1 MHTDGEHMAEVVKLV
16 GRELSNS
23 EIVEGVLNRD
33 TRAAAALYDR
43 FAGHVNRLVWRLL
56 GGDQEHDDVVQQVF
70 LSALSSMGKLK
81 DPQALGGWLVGIAI
95 NTVRREI
102 RNRKARRIFR
112 LVPGTSELPREALDP
127 EGQLLAPRFYTVI
140 SRMRASDRIVFT
152 LRFVEGYTLG
162 ECAAA
167 CRCSLAT
174 VKRKLA
180 RARRV
185 FFKHA
190 RMDPVLASWIKE
202 VRDG

>member
-1 MHTDGEHMAEVVKLV
+1 MAEVVRLA
-16 GRELSNS
+16 GTQLSDR
-23 EIVEGVLNRD
+23 EIVDGVRD
-33 TRAAAALYDR
+33 RDPRAAAVLYDR
-43 FAGHVNRLVWRLL
+43 YADHVNRLVWRIL

-70 LSALSSMGKLK
+70 VNALGSIGKLR
-81 DPQALGGWLVGIAI
+81 DPEALEGWLVGITV

-102 RNRKARRIFR
+102 RGRKARRIFS
-112 LVPGTSELPREALDP
+112 LVPGTSELPYDPFDP
-127 EGQLLAPRFYTVI
+127 ESQLVAPRFYAAVARLKT
-140 SRMRASDRIVFT
+140 ADRIVFT

-162 ECAAA
+162 ECAAS

-180 RARRV
+180 RAKRV

-190 RMDPVLASWIKE
+190 RVDPVLASWIDE

>member
-1 MHTDGEHMAEVVKLV
+1 MAEVVKLV

-23 EIVEGVLNRD
+23 EIVEGVLKRD
-33 TRAAAALYDR
+33 IQAAAALYDR
-43 FAGHVNRLVWRLL
+43 FAGHINRLVWRLL
-56 GGDQEHDDVVQQVF
+56 GGDEEHDDVVQQVF
-70 LSALSSMGKLK
+70 VSALGSMGRLK
-81 DPQALGGWLVGIAI
+81 NPQALGGWLVGIAI
-95 NTVRREI
+95 NTVRREL
-102 RNRKARRIFR
+102 RSRKARRIFR
-112 LVPGTSELPREALDP
+112 LVPGTSELPHETLDP
-127 EGQLLAPRFYTVI
+127 DRQLLAPRFYAVI
-140 SRMRASDRIVFT
+140 ARLGAADRIVFT

-174 VKRKLA
+174 VKRRLT

-190 RMDPVLASWIKE
+190 RMDPVLASWIEE

>member
-1 MHTDGEHMAEVVKLV
+1 MAEVVKLV
-16 GRELSNS
+16 GRELSNP
-23 EIVEGVLNRD
+23 EIVAGVLNRD
-33 TRAAAALYDR
+33 VQAAAALYDR
-43 FAGHVNRLVWRLL
+43 FAGHINRLVWRLL
-56 GGDQEHDDVVQQVF
+56 GGDEEHDDVVQQVF
-70 LSALSSMGKLK
+70 VNALGSMGKLK

-95 NTVRREI
+95 NTVRREL
-102 RNRKARRIFR
+102 RSRKARRIVK
-112 LVPGTSELPREALDP
+112 LVPGTSELPHETTDP
-127 EGQLLAPRFYTVI
+127 DSQLLAPRFYAVL
-140 SRMRASDRIVFT
+140 SRMKAADRIVFT

-174 VKRKLA
+174 VKRKLT

-190 RMDPVLASWIKE
+190 RMDPVLASWIEE

>member
-1 MHTDGEHMAEVVKLV
+1 MAEVVKLV
-16 GRELSNS
+16 GRELSNH
-23 EIVEGVLNRD
+23 EIVDGVLNRD
-33 TRAAAALYDR
+33 TQAAAALYDR
-43 FAGHVNRLVWRLL
+43 FAGHINRLVWRLL

-70 LSALSSMGKLK
+70 VNALGSMGKLK
-81 DPQALGGWLVGIAI
+81 DPQALGGWLVGIAV

-102 RNRKARRIFR
+102 RSRRARRIFR
-112 LVPGTSELPREALDP
+112 LVPGTSELPRETLDP
-127 EGQLLAPRFYTVI
+127 EGQLLAPRFYAVV
-140 SRMRASDRIVFT
+140 SRLKAADRIVFT

-174 VKRKLA
+174 IKRKLA

-185 FFKHA
+185 FYKYA
-190 RMDPVLASWIKE
+190 RMDPVLASWIEE

>member
-1 MHTDGEHMAEVVKLV
+1 MAEVVKLV

-23 EIVEGVLNRD
+23 EIVDGVLNRD
-33 TRAAAALYDR
+33 TQAAAALYDR

-56 GGDQEHDDVVQQVF
+56 GGDEEHDDVVQQVF
-70 LSALSSMGKLK
+70 VSALGSMDKLK
-81 DPQALGGWLVGIAI
+81 DPQALGGWLVGIAV
-95 NTVRREI
+95 NTVRREL
-102 RNRKARRIFR
+102 RSRKARRIFR
-112 LVPGTSELPREALDP
+112 LVPGTSELPHETLDP
-127 EGQLLAPRFYTVI
+127 DRQLLAPRFYAVA
-140 SRMRASDRIVFT
+140 SRLRANDRIVFV

-174 VKRKLA
+174 VKRRLA

-185 FFKHA
+185 FFKYA
-190 RMDPVLASWIKE
+190 RMDPVLASWIEE

>member
-1 MHTDGEHMAEVVKLV
+1 MAEVVKLV

-23 EIVEGVLNRD
+23 EIVDGVLNRD
-33 TRAAAALYDR
+33 AQAAAALYDR
-43 FAGHVNRLVWRLL
+43 FAGHINRLVWRLL
-56 GGDQEHDDVVQQVF
+56 GGDEEHDDVVQQVF
-70 LSALSSMGKLK
+70 VNALGSMGKLK

-102 RNRKARRIFR
+102 RSRKARRIFR
-112 LVPGTSELPREALDP
+112 LVPGTSELPRETLDP
-127 EGQLLAPRFYTVI
+127 DQQLLAPRFYAVVA
-140 SRMRASDRIVFT
+140 RMKSSDRIVFT

-174 VKRKLA
+174 IKRKLA

-185 FFKHA
+185 FFKYA
-190 RMDPVLASWIKE
+190 RMDPVLASWIEE

>member
-1 MHTDGEHMAEVVKLV
+1 MAEVVKLI

-23 EIVEGVLNRD
+23 EIIDGVLNRD

-56 GGDQEHDDVVQQVF
+56 GGDEEHDDVVQQVF
-70 LSALSSMGKLK
+70 VSALGSMDKLK
-81 DPQALGGWLVGIAI
+81 DPQALGGWLAGIAI
-95 NTVRREI
+95 NTVRREL
-102 RNRKARRIFR
+102 RSRKARRIFR
-112 LVPGTSELPREALDP
+112 LVPGTSELPHDSLDP
-127 EGQLLAPRFYTVI
+127 DQQLLAPRFYAVV
-140 SRMRASDRIVFT
+140 SRLRASDRIVFI

-174 VKRKLA
+174 IKRKLA

-185 FFKHA
+185 FFKYA
-190 RMDPVLASWIKE
+190 RMDPVLASWIEE

>member
-1 MHTDGEHMAEVVKLV
+1 MLTSGEQMAEVVQLV

-23 EIVEGVLNRD
+23 EIVAGVL
-33 TRAAAALYDR
+33 TRAALAAAALSAR
-43 FAGHVNRLVWRLL
+43 FAGHVNRLVWRLM
-56 GGDQEHDDVVQQVF
+56 GGDDEHDDVVQQVF
-70 LSALSSMGKLK
+70 VSALGSIGKLK

-102 RNRKARRIFR
+102 RGRKARRIFK
-112 LVPGTSELPREALDP
+112 LVPGTSELPPDSLDP
-127 EGQLLAPRFYTVI
+127 ERQLLAPSFYAVI
-140 SRMRASDRIVFT
+140 ARMRSADRIVFT
-152 LRFVEGYTLG
+152 LRFVEGYSLG

-190 RMDPVLASWIKE
+190 RINPVLASWIE
-202 VRDG
+202 EARDG

>member
-1 MHTDGEHMAEVVKLV
+1 MAEVVKLV

-23 EIVEGVLNRD
+23 EIVDGVLSRD
-33 TRAAAALYDR
+33 AQAAAALYDR
-43 FAGHVNRLVWRLL
+43 FAGHINRLVWRLL

-70 LSALSSMGKLK
+70 VSALGSMGKLK

-102 RNRKARRIFR
+102 RSRKARRIFR
-112 LVPGTSELPREALDP
+112 LVPGTSELPHETLDP
-127 EGQLLAPRFYTVI
+127 DRQLLAPRFYAVVA
-140 SRMRASDRIVFT
+140 RMKSSDRIVFT

-174 VKRKLA
+174 VKRKLT

-185 FFKHA
+185 FFKYA
-190 RMDPVLASWIKE
+190 RMDPVLASWIEE

>member
-1 MHTDGEHMAEVVKLV
+1 MAEVVKLV

-33 TRAAAALYDR
+33 AQAAAALYDR
-43 FAGHVNRLVWRLL
+43 FAGHINRLVWRLL
-56 GGDQEHDDVVQQVF
+56 GGDEEHDDVVQQVF
-70 LSALSSMGKLK
+70 VNALGSMGKLR
-81 DPQALGGWLVGIAI
+81 DPQALGGWLAGIAI
-95 NTVRREI
+95 NTVCREI
-102 RNRKARRIFR
+102 RSRKARRIFR
-112 LVPGTSELPREALDP
+112 LVPGTSELPHDSLDADQ
-127 EGQLLAPRFYTVI
+127 QLLAPRFYAVV
-140 SRMRASDRIVFT
+140 SRLRASDRIVFI

-174 VKRKLA
+174 IKRKLT

-190 RMDPVLASWIKE
+190 RMDPVLASWIEE